1 MRPPT
6 QTHRP
11 REGHGVHS
19 ILTSGIQTLALSII
33 VCAIIWKHARTFQ
46 ATPPAVSNDPVDDAL
61 PPDLVRLGKPVPSE
75 ALKCGVAIPPE
86 SIVTTRHGQFSVVVF
101 GRAWSLGSVDGRQF
115 AWSYEVELANEG
127 SDSIQ
132 LMTRHMVVT
141 HPDGTVEETKG
152 AGTGGRL
159 PVLAPGERY
168 KVTGTALLHTSHG
181 SMHGSYQFEQLAAS
195 GEPGEAFSAN
205 LGRLA
210 LTSSGRSEL
219 VACSPE
225 ADLMSRVLPTTSV
238 YNSYR
243 VMIGA
248 TSEYAPER
256 SEAELSRHA
265 FTYHVEVINGRQR
278 PIVIHGRQWTFLD
291 ANGVARTESGAGVG
305 GVKGL
310 GRLRLQ
316 PGQALN
322 YQGAF
327 ELPTTTGIAA
337 ARFMVALDEDDPD
350 RATYEVLLAPMG
362 VSADGR
368 PVPPIE
374 HNAFLSDLQQGR

>member
-132 LMTRHMVVT
+132 LMTRHMVIT
-141 HPDGTVEETKG
+141 RPGASCPPRRTSARTRGEEGSPTGRTKG
-152 AGTGGRL
+152 GGW
-159 PVLAPGERY
+159 ER
-168 KVTGTALLHTSHG
+168 G
-181 SMHGSYQFEQLAAS
+181 
-195 GEPGEAFSAN
+195 
-205 LGRLA
+205 
-210 LTSSGRSEL
+210 
-219 VACSPE
+219 
-225 ADLMSRVLPTTSV
+225 
-238 YNSYR
+238 
-243 VMIGA
+243 
-248 TSEYAPER
+248 
-256 SEAELSRHA
+256 
-265 FTYHVEVINGRQR
+265 
-278 PIVIHGRQWTFLD
+278 
-291 ANGVARTESGAGVG
+291 GVG
-305 GVKGL
+305 KG
-310 GRLRLQ
+310 
-316 PGQALN
+316 A
-322 YQGAF
+322 
-327 ELPTTTGIAA
+327 
-337 ARFMVALDEDDPD
+337 V
-350 RATYEVLLAPMG
+350 V
-362 VSADGR
+362 
-368 PVPPIE
+368 
-374 HNAFLSDLQQGR
+374 